1 MHFPRENKIFVV
13 LEHVLS
19 THALP
24 SVGRHLCLHR
34 ARNSG
39 STQCLIAGRVESPDF
54 DDRDVARQA
63 TELLTVRYFCII
75 NTHPFRHY
83 AVSFHRIKK
92 NNCKIHLIIAL
103 FAPIVCEESTDSKC
117 PRFLAMV
124 QCSMACTTEYG
135 QTITKYG
142 K

>member
-39 STQCLIAGRVESPDF
+39 STQCSIAGRVESPDF

-75 NTHPFRHY
+75 NTYSFRYY
-83 AVSFHRIKK
+83 AVSFHRIFKK
-92 NNCKIHLIIAL
+92 PVKYILSSRYLLRLCVRSRQPARARN
-103 FAPIVCEESTDSKC
+103 FWQWSKV
-117 PRFLAMV
+117 P
-124 QCSMACTTEYG
+124 
-135 QTITKYG
+135 
-142 K
+142 